1 MSRRWLVVTPALLL
15 LGAGGWKLLD
25 PIRARGDGRIADARL
40 RELEVSAQRHLYA
53 PTWLPRGGQVGMRGT
68 LQGARRVLQ
77 DFTDREG
84 GVLCILAQEPRGSE
98 RDTYNKRIFIT
109 AADARAEVNGVN
121 AYFVTGAMGERRLFW
136 QVDSTALILSG
147 YALSDQELL
156 RIARSTR

>member
-1 MSRRWLVVTPALLL
+1 MSRRWWVITPALLL

-25 PIRARGDGRIADARL
+25 PIRARGDGRIADAQL
-40 RELEVSAQRHLYA
+40 RQLEASAQRHLFA
-53 PTWLPRGGQVGMRGT
+53 PTWLPRGGKVGVRGT

-84 GVLCILAQEPRGSE
+84 AALCILAQEPRGEE
-98 RDTYNKRIFIT
+98 RDRYNKRVFIT
-109 AADARAEVNGVN
+109 AADARAEVNGAP
-121 AYFVTGAMGERRLFW
+121 AYFVTGSMGERRLFW

-156 RIARSTR
+156 QIARSTR